1 MFTFE
6 SHMLHLGVASNQ
18 PLPND
23 AYEPSFQQSV
33 SPLPSLPVIPV
44 ETLNQSLPDIALPSV
59 QPSSQQSITALSCP
73 NSSEG
78 IESNQQ
84 AFYAIIRS
92 SQTPNSGT
100 DQGFLMILGGIEV
113 T

>member
-6 SHMLHLGVASNQ
+6 SHMLHLGVNQ

-23 AYEPSFQQSV
+23 VYGPSVQQSV
-33 SPLPSLPVIPV
+33 STLPSLPVIPV
-44 ETLNQSLPDIALPSV
+44 EVVNQFLLDTASPSV
-59 QPSSQQSITALSCP
+59 QPSNQQSITALRRSKF
-73 NSSEG
+73 SEG

-84 AFYAIIRS
+84 AVYAIIGS
-92 SQTPNSGT
+92 IQTPNSGT
-100 DQGFLMILGGIEV
+100 DQGFLTILGGIEV

>member
-6 SHMLHLGVASNQ
+6 SHMLHLGVNQ

-23 AYEPSFQQSV
+23 VYGPSVQQSV
-33 SPLPSLPVIPV
+33 STLPSLPVEV
-44 ETLNQSLPDIALPSV
+44 VNQFLPDTASPSV
-59 QPSSQQSITALSCP
+59 QPSNQQSITALRRSKF
-73 NSSEG
+73 SEG

-84 AFYAIIRS
+84 AVYAIIGS
-92 SQTPNSGT
+92 IQTPNSGT